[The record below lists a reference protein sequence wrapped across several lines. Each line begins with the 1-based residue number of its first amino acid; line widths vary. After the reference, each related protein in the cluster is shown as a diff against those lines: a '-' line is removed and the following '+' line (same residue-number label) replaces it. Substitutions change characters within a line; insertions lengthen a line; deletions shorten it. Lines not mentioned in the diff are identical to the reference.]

1 MLHAPFAQ
9 YSPAAHAWPQLPQFA
24 MLVVVS
30 TQPAPPHSI
39 WPAPEQPHDPAVQVA
54 PDGQVVPQPPQLS
67 GSVPITFTHD
77 PAPHIVVPGMHIV
90 PHTPALQTSPGWQG
104 MLQPAQFCASGVMQP
119 LVQVS
124 EPP

>member
-1 MLHAPFAQ
+1 
-9 YSPAAHAWPQLPQFA
+9 
-24 MLVVVS
+24 
-30 TQPAPPHSI
+30 
-39 WPAPEQPHDPAVQVA
+39 
-54 PDGQVVPQPPQLS
+54 
-67 GSVPITFTHD
+67 
-77 PAPHIVVPGMHIV
+77 MHIV